1 MTLHNGR
8 EFLSIPGPTTVP
20 DEVLSA
26 MHRPAT
32 DIYSG
37 ELVAITESVL
47 QDLKTVFKTT
57 GNTYIYI
64 SNGHGGWEAAL
75 TNVLSRGDKILVCE
89 SGRFALGWG
98 DVGKFLGVDAE
109 ILPGDWRSA
118 VDPNELEARLRADK
132 DGDIKAVLCVQID
145 TASGVVNDIP
155 AIRNAI
161 DAVGHEALL
170 MVDAI
175 ASLACMPFDMDTWGV
190 DVAVAGSQKGLMTPP
205 GLAFVA
211 VNQKAKA
218 RHANAGLRSPYWDW
232 TKREGEEHYMK
243 FSGTPPV
250 QMLFGI
256 RKALDMLFD
265 EGLEHVFE
273 RHRLL
278 AGATWAAVSE
288 WRQGG
293 AFDFNITEAAQR
305 SVTVT
310 TIRMINDEE
319 PALLLKFCKEQLGT
333 VLGIGIGE
341 IGSSAFRI
349 AHMGHVNAPMMM
361 GTLGAIEIG
370 LCATGIAHGT
380 YGVPGGVRAAAA
392 FLGDELSLLK

>member
-20 DEVLSA
+20 DEVLGA
-26 MHRPAT
+26 MHRPAIE
-32 DIYSG
+32 IYSG
-37 ELVAITESVL
+37 ELVAITQSIL
-47 QDLKTVFKTT
+47 QDLKTIFKTT
-57 GNTYIYI
+57 GDTYIYI

-89 SGRFALGWG
+89 SGRFAVGWG
-98 DVGKFLGVDAE
+98 EVGAFLGLDAE
-109 ILPGDWRSA
+109 ILPGDWRCS
-118 VDPNELEARLRADK
+118 VDPNDLETRLRADK

-155 AIRNAI
+155 AIRQAI
-161 DAVGHEALL
+161 DAAGHEALL
-170 MVDAI
+170 MVDTI
-175 ASLACMPFDMDTWGV
+175 ASLACMPFEMDAWGV

-211 VNQKAKA
+211 ANQKAKA

-243 FSGTPPV
+243 FCGTPPV

-256 RKALDMLFD
+256 RKAFDMLLD

-293 AFDFNITEAAQR
+293 ALDFNITEAAQR

-310 TIRMINDEE
+310 TVRMNNGID

-341 IGSSAFRI
+341 IGSTAFRI

-370 LCATGIAHGT
+370 LCATGIAHCAKD
-380 YGVPGGVRAAAA
+380 VPSGVRAAVAY
-392 FLGDELSLLK
+392 LGDELSLLE